1 MLFSGN
7 KKFEIDMCSGA
18 ILPKM
23 LLFALPLMFSSMLQL
38 FFNAADV
45 MVVGRF
51 AGDHSLAAVG
61 SNSSIVGLLTNLFI
75 GISVGSNVIAARFY
89 GAKDEESLSKTL
101 HTSIVLGIG
110 SGLILTV
117 IGVVFAR
124 KILVMMQTPPE
135 VLELASLYLVI
146 YFLGMTAMMV
156 YNFGSAVLRA
166 VGDTRR
172 PMIFLIIAGVINVL
186 LNLFFVINL
195 KLDVAGVAIATVI
208 SQIVSALL
216 VLRCLMHESGGIHL
230 DLSKLRI
237 DRI

>member
-1 MLFSGN
+1 M
-7 KKFEIDMCSGA
+7 
-18 ILPKM
+18 
-23 LLFALPLMFSSMLQL
+23 
-38 FFNAADV
+38 
-45 MVVGRF
+45 
-51 AGDHSLAAVG
+51 
-61 SNSSIVGLLTNLFI
+61 
-75 GISVGSNVIAARFY
+75 
-89 GAKDEESLSKTL
+89 
-101 HTSIVLGIG
+101 
-110 SGLILTV
+110 
-117 IGVVFAR
+117 
-124 KILVMMQTPPE
+124 
-135 VLELASLYLVI
+135 I

-237 DRI
+237 DRIQLGQILRIGLPAGVQGILFSISNIVIQSSINSFGAVVMAGNAAAANVDVFIYFAMNAFYQEII